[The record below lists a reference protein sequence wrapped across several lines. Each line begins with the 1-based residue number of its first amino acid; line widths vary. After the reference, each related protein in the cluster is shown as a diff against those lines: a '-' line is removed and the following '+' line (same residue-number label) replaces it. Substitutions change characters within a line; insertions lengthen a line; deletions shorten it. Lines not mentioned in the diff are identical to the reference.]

1 MPPRIDVGT
10 ETLNSTA
17 QELRSAARKSER
29 GIRIAESPTVPRV
42 SRILLLALGL
52 ALTAAVGGLAFLSFT
67 RKVATFRTAGFVSD
81 RSGDALVVRSVE
93 RGGAAETAGIRPGD
107 RIVTADGR
115 TAASLE
121 WPEKVLA
128 RPPFPHH
135 VVVLSGGSINAR
147 AIPQPP
153 VRPDYTYL
161 FLTLVGVLYLVI
173 GLFTVARER
182 APASRVFWALCL
194 SSFAIYVL
202 TPAGPHDSVWKL
214 SWLAE
219 DFFRALL
226 PALLLHLFLIFPRP
240 AKSRRFVPLLYV
252 PAAVYVAAQPALL
265 AMSGPQAARFAELAT
280 RFWFFYFA
288 AYAAAVIV
296 RLAALLRAREA
307 PDAEKQTRWIA
318 LGVTVGL
325 APFVLL
331 SALPRALGFASPL
344 LSTVSVVPLVFIPLA
359 FAWAILR
366 WRLWDVEIYVRE
378 AVAATG
384 AVLLGGMTFVLLNAL
399 LDRTF
404 VGMAEAGKNVVAFAS
419 GIVLA
424 SLLVPV
430 KRRLTDALEKIQY
443 RETYR
448 ARRALLDVAR
458 DFSSPRP
465 KEELVDAVV
474 RRVEEGLHVV
484 PCSLFLLE
492 NGDGDTPEGA
502 FLSERLNAEEVWRLR
517 ASAFGAGEPPAAQHL
532 HAMGY
537 RTFFAMRSGGKLAGA
552 LGVGHKDGRVPLST
566 EDEALLNAVM
576 AQAGLAYENARLY
589 GALAD
594 RLEEIRALQKYQE
607 SVIQSSS
614 SGIVVLDGANRV
626 HSANPAFAQLVGRE
640 EAALVGLTFA
650 EVLPGVTLGEPP
662 EGSDERSFEGKFT
675 GEDGAERDLRVSM
688 SLLQGEPDR
697 RVVLVDD
704 VTGRL
709 KMERALAE
717 RERLASLGILAA
729 GVAHEVNTPIAGL
742 SSYAQ
747 LLLAE
752 TSPGDPRYAIL
763 KKMERQTFR
772 AAHLVNNLLEFARP
786 RARANIRTDLR
797 SVLANAAESVETSF
811 GGRQLT
817 ISGNGGSPVEVL
829 GDARELEQVFVNLLT
844 NARDASP
851 EEGVISCEVT
861 REGPLARVAI
871 ADRGAGLAVD
881 AGERL
886 FQPFYTTKKT
896 GGMGLGLAISRDIVR
911 RHGGEIGLVSR
922 EGGGTV
928 AWVTLPLAPGD
939 RSAGEEGPS

>member
-1 MPPRIDVGT
+1 MRRPIGAEM
-10 ETLNSTA
+10 ETLNSSVQA
-17 QELRSAARKSER
+17 LNSFSRNSGR
-29 GIRIAESPTVPRV
+29 GIRIAESADVPRI
-42 SRILLLALGL
+42 SRALLLALGL
-52 ALTAAVGGLAFLSFT
+52 LLTAAVCGLAFVSFS
-67 RKVATFRTAGFVSD
+67 RKVATFRTAGFAAD
-81 RSGDALVVRSVE
+81 RAGDALVVRSVE
-93 RGGAAETAGIRPGD
+93 TGGAAETAGLRPGD
-107 RIVTADGR
+107 RIVLADGR

-121 WPEKVLA
+121 WPEKALA

-135 VVVLSGGSINAR
+135 VVVVSGGSINAR
-147 AIPQPP
+147 AIPEPP

-161 FLTLVGVLYLVI
+161 FLALVGVFYLVI
-173 GLFTVARER
+173 GLFTVSRER

-202 TPAGPHDSVWKL
+202 TPAGPHDSVWRL

-240 AKSRRFVPLLYV
+240 VKSRRLAPLLYL
-252 PAAVYVAAQPALL
+252 PAAAYVAAQPALL
-265 AMSGPQAARFAELAT
+265 TMTGPQTARFAELVT
-280 RFWFFYFA
+280 RFWFLYFA
-288 AYAAAVIV
+288 AYAAAVVV
-296 RLAALLRAREA
+296 RLMNLLRVRDT

-378 AVAATG
+378 GVAATG
-384 AVLLGGMTFVLLNAL
+384 AVLLGGMTYVLLNAL
-399 LDRTF
+399 LDRTL
-404 VGMAEAGKNVVAFAS
+404 VGMAEAGKNVIAFAS

-458 DFSSPRP
+458 DFSTPRP

-474 RRVEEGLHVV
+474 HRVEEGLHVV

-492 NGDGDTPEGA
+492 NGEGSTPEGV
-502 FLSERLNAEEVWRLR
+502 FLSERLSAEDIWRLR
-517 ASAFGAGEPPAAQHL
+517 ASAFGGDEPAAAQHL

-552 LGVGHKDGRVPLST
+552 LGVGHKDGRIPLST
-566 EDEALLNAVM
+566 EDEALLSAVM

-614 SGIVVLDGANRV
+614 SGIVVLDGSNRV
-626 HSANPAFAQLVGRE
+626 HSANPAFEQLVGRP
-640 EAALVGLTFA
+640 EAELAGRTFD
-650 EVLPGVTLGEPP
+650 EILPGVTLESPP
-662 EGSDERSFEGKFT
+662 EDGDEKSLEGKFT
-675 GEDGAERDLRVSM
+675 GPDGVERELRVSI

-752 TSPGDPRYAIL
+752 TSPGDPRYSIL

-797 SVLANAAESVETSF
+797 AVLANAAESVETSF
-811 GGRQLT
+811 GGRRLT
-817 ISGNGGSPVEVL
+817 ISGNGGSPVEIL

-851 EEGVISCEVT
+851 ENGEISCEVT
-861 REGPLARVAI
+861 REDSSARVAI
-871 ADRGAGLAVD
+871 LDRGAGVAVD
-881 AGERL
+881 AGDRL
-886 FQPFYTTKKT
+886 FQPFYTTKKS

-911 RHGGEIGLVSR
+911 RHGGEIGLAPR

-928 AWVTLPLAPGD
+928 AWVTLPLA
-939 RSAGEEGPS
+939 GEGRKP